1 MAMNGNTPLRRS
13 PPDRY
18 GHALDGTVD
27 VRAGHIRLAPAR
39 PPATRTAAPPRPDHA
54 AAGHAIVRRDAPAI
68 YGGLL
73 VTALIAVQWRSDAIA
88 ELVAVSI
95 LVSVGVFWMTH
106 VWAEVVDHRVSGP
119 VSRDQVGRLAWAEA
133 PMLTAAVPP
142 VLTLTFARLAGIPV
156 EHAISLALVVS
167 IVQLF
172 LWGLAIGRALDRGW
186 GIALLTAAVEC
197 AFGMLLVGL
206 KVIVVH

>member
-1 MAMNGNTPLRRS
+1 MNGKTPLRRS
-13 PPDRY
+13 PPNRLGDP
-18 GHALDGTVD
+18 LDGTVD
-27 VRAGHIRLAPAR
+27 VRASHVRLALAR
-39 PPATRTAAPPRPDHA
+39 PPATAAPPRPDHA

-88 ELVAVSI
+88 ELVALSI
-95 LVSVGVFWMTH
+95 LVSVVVFWMTH
-106 VWAEVVDHRVSGP
+106 VWAEVVDHRISGP
-119 VSRDQVGRLAWAEA
+119 VSRDEVGRLAWAEA
-133 PMLTAAVPP
+133 PMLTAALPP
-142 VLTLTFARLAGIPV
+142 ALTLAFARLAGIPV

-186 GIALLTAAVEC
+186 GIALLTAGVEC

-206 KVIVVH
+206 KVVVVH

>member
-1 MAMNGNTPLRRS
+1 MTR
-13 PPDRY
+13 
-18 GHALDGTVD
+18 AL
-27 VRAGHIRLAPAR
+27 AR
-39 PPATRTAAPPRPDHA
+39 PASGSEA
-54 AAGHAIVRRDAPAI
+54 AAAASHATVRRDAPAI

-73 VTALIAVQWRSDAIA
+73 VTALIAVQWRSDAMVELIA
-88 ELVAVSI
+88 LSI
-95 LVSVGVFWMTH
+95 LVSVFVFWLTH
-106 VWAEVVDHRVSGP
+106 VWAEVVDQRVNGP
-119 VSRDQVGRLAWAEA
+119 LSREQVARIAWAEA

-142 VLTLTFARLAGIPV
+142 GATLVLARVLGIPV
-156 EHAISLALVVS
+156 DEAIALALIVS

>member
-1 MAMNGNTPLRRS
+1 MNVKTPLRRS
-13 PPDRY
+13 APNRF
-18 GHALDGTVD
+18 GHPLDGTVD
-27 VRAGHIRLAPAR
+27 VRAGQVRLALAR
-39 PPATRTAAPPRPDHA
+39 PPATAAPSRPDRA

-88 ELVAVSI
+88 ELVALSI
-95 LVSVGVFWMTH
+95 LVSVVVFWMTH

-119 VSRDQVGRLAWAEA
+119 VSRDEVGRLAWAEA
-133 PMLTAAVPP
+133 PMLTAALPP
-142 VLTLTFARLAGIPV
+142 ALTLAFARLAGIPV

-186 GIALLTAAVEC
+186 GVALLTAAVEC

-206 KVIVVH
+206 KVVVVH